1 MVTMSDVAKEAQ
13 VSRATASYALRGDTR
28 IADDTRRRVLLAARK
43 LRYSANLSA
52 RSLRSGKSG
61 IIGVAI
67 FELDKPYPAQ
77 MSAAISR
84 QINAHGMQAII
95 QQTSNS
101 KQDEVS
107 ILRHV
112 TSQLCD
118 GTIFSPG
125 SITNEEMQELADGK
139 PLVLLDDPSAE
150 PVFDSVMTA
159 STEGAAMAVQ
169 HLLDCGCRRIGVV
182 GADMTASTDP
192 AQRHAVRGRRV
203 AGCLKA
209 LKAAGIKARPQ
220 DFLPLDRWDGEMAR
234 DLGHHL
240 ADTSDLAFD
249 GIFCMTDSLALSL
262 IRGLHECGV
271 EVPRDLAV
279 VGFDGIQEGA
289 LYIPSLTTIS
299 TDKDD
304 LARKAVDALL
314 ARLQGDDDNRPPTR
328 TTAACRL
335 VVRESTAKIR

>member
-1 MVTMSDVAKEAQ
+1 MAEPRERCEMVTMSDVAKEAQ

-28 IADDTRRRVLLAARK
+28 IADDTRRRVLLAAHK

-159 STEGAAMAVQ
+159 GFEGAAMAVR
-169 HLLDCGCRRIGVV
+169 HLLDCGC
-182 GADMTASTDP
+182 
-192 AQRHAVRGRRV
+192 QR
-203 AGCLKA
+203 
-209 LKAAGIKARPQ
+209 
-220 DFLPLDRWDGEMAR
+220 
-234 DLGHHL
+234 
-240 ADTSDLAFD
+240 
-249 GIFCMTDSLALSL
+249 LSL
-262 IRGLHECGV
+262 IH
-271 EVPRDLAV
+271 
-279 VGFDGIQEGA
+279 I
-289 LYIPSLTTIS
+289 
-299 TDKDD
+299 
-304 LARKAVDALL
+304 
-314 ARLQGDDDNRPPTR
+314 
-328 TTAACRL
+328 
-335 VVRESTAKIR
+335 